1 MKSLAMLSGN
11 NHNITLEKNNI
22 LLNNEHF
29 RTVLGCCNA
38 ERLSLVSRT
47 GADDK
52 LTQLAPSGFIFF
64 SASQHD
70 FATVLFFFLYI
81 LKKKSNLFNIS
92 TAEAD
97 RFRNNMSHANM
108 YYAIGPKPSPTY
120 AHTEL
125 FNIIKF
131 HFFFFFLTIF
141 FPSISFD
148 FSSRA
153 TFPCATTGKVSST
166 VPLCTA
172 EPNHGE
178 EASKNLPLLKLS
190 LICFTA
196 V

>member
-1 MKSLAMLSGN
+1 MKSLATLSGN

-52 LTQLAPSGFIFF
+52 LTQLAPSGWFFF

-70 FATVLFFFLYI
+70 FATVLFFFFSLYI
-81 LKKKSNLFNIS
+81 EKKSNLFNIS

-108 YYAIGPKPSPTY
+108 YYATGPKPSPAY

-131 HFFFFFLTIF
+131 HFFFFLNYIF
-141 FPSISFD
+141 PHYFFW
-148 FSSRA
+148 F
-153 TFPCATTGKVSST
+153 
-166 VPLCTA
+166 
-172 EPNHGE
+172 
-178 EASKNLPLLKLS
+178 LKLGHVFPVLQLGKWAALS
-190 LICFTA
+190 HCALQSQTMGRKPPKTCPF
-196 V
+196 

>member
-1 MKSLAMLSGN
+1 MKSLATLSGN

-64 SASQHD
+64 QPLNMILP
-70 FATVLFFFLYI
+70 LFFFFSLYI
-81 LKKKSNLFNIS
+81 EKKSNLFNIS

-108 YYAIGPKPSPTY
+108 YYATGPKPSPTY

-131 HFFFFFLTIF
+131 HFFFFFNYIF
-141 FPSISFD
+141 PDYFF
-148 FSSRA
+148 
-153 TFPCATTGKVSST
+153 
-166 VPLCTA
+166 
-172 EPNHGE
+172 
-178 EASKNLPLLKLS
+178 
-190 LICFTA
+190 
-196 V
+196 